1 MDGFD
6 KAFDAMWD
14 GDAIPNE
21 EELTDSTE
29 TETPEPDSETEHEE
43 QDLPDETEAPDD
55 SDESEGAEEEA
66 APEPQAEEAPSPQP
80 IVLKH
85 NGQDIP
91 IADMATVIALAQKGL
106 DYGQKTQEIKP
117 LRELAAHLQ
126 EHPEDWAKVKA
137 AIEAKEQEQ
146 PEPQPKSTKPE
157 WQDDESQE
165 DYLVRLA
172 EWKAR
177 DTLAEQERAERQLHA
192 EAQQVIGSILKDPL
206 QNATKALIFEDLRQG
221 RLSQEAY
228 SKADSDPNALRGLY
242 AYYRRMAEGI
252 ISHLPAQPAQASA
265 PAQTQSDP
273 QITPRKKVNVPQTE
287 KSRKHMTQRR
297 SLSAG
302 TIEDMGNEDFQQ
314 LVERVKRGEKV
325 KIE

>member
-14 GDAIPNE
+14 GNAVPNE
-21 EELTDSTE
+21 EELTDSNE
-29 TETPEPDSETEHEE
+29 TELPEPDSETEPEE
-43 QDLPDETEAPDD
+43 QDLPDETETPDD
-55 SDESEGAEEEA
+55 SDESEDAEEET
-66 APEPQAEEAPSPQP
+66 APEPPAEETPKPQP

-146 PEPQPKSTKPE
+146 PESQPKSTKPE
-157 WQDDESQE
+157 WKDDESQE

-177 DTLAEQERAERQLHA
+177 DTLAEQERAERQLYA
-192 EAQQVIGSILKDPL
+192 EAQQVIGSILQDPL
-206 QNATKALIFEDLRQG
+206 RDATRGLIIDDLRQG

-228 SKADSDPNALRGLY
+228 AKADSDPKALKGLY
-242 AYYRRMAEGI
+242 TYYRRMAEGI
-252 ISHLPAQPAQASA
+252 ISRLPAQPAQAA
-265 PAQTQSDP
+265 AQPDP

-302 TIEDMGNEDFQQ
+302 TIEDMDNEDFQQ

>member
-14 GDAIPNE
+14 GNAVPNE
-21 EELTDSTE
+21 EDLTDSTE

-43 QDLPDETEAPDD
+43 QDLPDETETPDD
-55 SDESEGAEEEA
+55 SDESEDAGEGT
-66 APEPQAEEAPSPQP
+66 APEPPAEEAPKPQP

-137 AIEAKEQEQ
+137 AIEGEQQKQEA
-146 PEPQPKSTKPE
+146 PQPKSTKPE

-177 DTLAEQERAERQLHA
+177 DALAEQERAERQLHA
-192 EAQQVIGSILKDPL
+192 EAQQVIGSILQDPL

-228 SKADSDPNALRGLY
+228 AKADSDPKALRGLY
-242 AYYRRMAEGI
+242 TYYRRMAEGI
-252 ISHLPAQPAQASA
+252 ISRLPAQSAQA
-265 PAQTQSDP
+265 PAQPDP
-273 QITPRKKVNVPQTE
+273 QMTPRKKVNVPQTE

-314 LVERVKRGEKV
+314 LVEKVKRGEKV